1 MHLHIGLVEFVVFT
15 LYYVI
20 LKALIQFINIEAR
33 RSGSTVLAGVS
44 GLLA

>member
-1 MHLHIGLVEFVVFT
+1 MHGIGFIEFFVFA
-15 LYYVI
+15 LYYII